1 MKVIYVSP
9 VPLHS
14 VAQRPQHFAYWLH
27 QRFHARV
34 LWVETSPIRYPRWS
48 DLSPASLVRH
58 TFKRSGADQAQ
69 SWVDEPWI
77 TSLRL
82 AGLPFEP
89 SRLGRMINRT
99 AWRSFES
106 KVRYWLHQDHAIG
119 DESSKSWLVVGRPC
133 DAALWLH
140 QCFPELPI
148 FYDIMDDMAAFYE
161 GASRRW
167 VSECDEAILEA
178 AQAAMV
184 SSNHLLERYRER
196 KSACFLV
203 PNGLAMSPRYEA
215 FNWGVLRSQGAT
227 INKSKDLVLGY
238 IGAIAPW
245 FDWSLVHRL
254 RQQLVDEGFK
264 RFKIVLIGPVHGDL
278 PGDLPLDV
286 EIKPAMPQEL
296 IWDALATFDIGLIP
310 FKINELTASVDPV
323 KYYEYRA
330 AALPILSSRFGDMA
344 LRNSDDGVYFFE
356 SMQAGSISIDSL
368 LKERKASHALDTAA
382 MSWASR
388 FEAVSTIFID

>member
-1 MKVIYVSP
+1 VKVIYVSP

-48 DLSPASLVRH
+48 DLSPASLGRH
-58 TFKRSGADQAQ
+58 AFKRSAADQAQ

-82 AGLPFEP
+82 SGLPFEP

-106 KVRYWLHQDHAIG
+106 KVRHWLHQDHAEG
-119 DESSKSWLVVGRPC
+119 DENSKSWLVVGRPC

-140 QCFPELPI
+140 QCFPDLPI

-167 VSECDEAILEA
+167 VSECDDAILKA
-178 AQAAMV
+178 AQAVMV
-184 SSNHLLERYRER
+184 SSNHLLERYRKR
-196 KSACFLV
+196 KSASFLV
-203 PNGLAMSPRYEA
+203 PNGLAMGPRYKA
-215 FNWGVLRSQGAT
+215 FNWGVKRRQGASIT
-227 INKSKDLVLGY
+227 KSKQLVLGY

-245 FDWSLVHRL
+245 FDWSLVYGL

-264 RFKIVLIGPVHGDL
+264 RFKIVLIGPVHVDL
-278 PGDLPLDV
+278 PADLPIDI
-286 EIKPAMPQEL
+286 EIKPAIAQEL
-296 IWDALATFDIGLIP
+296 IWDVLATFDIGLIP
-310 FKINELTASVDPV
+310 FKINELTAAVDPV

-344 LRNSDDGVYFFE
+344 LRTSDDGVYFFE
-356 SMQAGSISIDSL
+356 SMQADQHMIETM
-368 LKERKASHALDTAA
+368 LKQALIPDPSFIETNR
-382 MSWASR
+382 WESR
-388 FEAVSTIFID
+388 FANIDCFP

>member
-1 MKVIYVSP
+1 VKVIYVSP

-27 QRFHARV
+27 QRFYARV

-48 DLSPASLVRH
+48 DLSPASLGQH
-58 TFKRSGADQAQ
+58 AFKRSGADLAQ

-82 AGLPFEP
+82 SGLPFEP

-106 KVRYWLHQDHAIG
+106 KVRYWLHQDHAEG
-119 DESSKSWLVVGRPC
+119 DETSKSWLVVGRPC

-140 QCFPELPI
+140 QCFPDLPI

-167 VSECDEAILEA
+167 VSECDDAILKA
-178 AQAAMV
+178 AQAVMV
-184 SSNHLLERYRER
+184 SSNHLLERYRKR
-196 KSACFLV
+196 KSASFLV
-203 PNGLAMSPRYEA
+203 PNGLAIGPRYKA
-215 FNWGVLRSQGAT
+215 FNWGVLRRQGASIT
-227 INKSKDLVLGY
+227 KSKELVLGY

-245 FDWSLVHRL
+245 FDWSLVFGL

-278 PGDLPLDV
+278 PADLPIDI
-286 EIKPAMPQEL
+286 EIKPAIAQEL
-296 IWDALATFDIGLIP
+296 IWDVLATFDIGMIP
-310 FKINELTASVDPV
+310 FKINELTAAVDPV

-344 LRNSDDGVYFFE
+344 LRTSDDGVYFFE
-356 SMQAGSISIDSL
+356 SMQADQHMIETM
-368 LKERKASHALDTAA
+368 LKQALIPDPSFIETNR
-382 MSWASR
+382 WESR
-388 FEAVSTIFID
+388 FANIDCFP

>member
-48 DLSPASLVRH
+48 DLSPASLGRH
-58 TFKRSGADQAQ
+58 AFKRSAADQAQ

-82 AGLPFEP
+82 SGLPFEP

-106 KVRYWLHQDHAIG
+106 KVRYWLHQDHAEG
-119 DESSKSWLVVGRPC
+119 DETSKSWLVVGRPC

-140 QCFPELPI
+140 QCFPDLPI

-167 VSECDEAILEA
+167 VSECDDAILKA
-178 AQAAMV
+178 AQAVMV
-184 SSNHLLERYRER
+184 SSNHLLERYRKR
-196 KSACFLV
+196 KSASFLV
-203 PNGLAMSPRYEA
+203 PNGLAMGPRYEA
-215 FNWGVLRSQGAT
+215 FNWGVLRRQGASIT
-227 INKSKDLVLGY
+227 KSKELVLGY

-245 FDWSLVHRL
+245 FDWSLVYGL

-264 RFKIVLIGPVHGDL
+264 RFKIVLIGPVHVDL
-278 PGDLPLDV
+278 PADLPIDI
-286 EIKPAMPQEL
+286 EIKPAMAQEL

-310 FKINELTASVDPV
+310 FKINELTAAVDPV

-344 LRNSDDGVYFFE
+344 LRTSDDGVYFFE
-356 SMQAGSISIDSL
+356 SMQADQHMIETM
-368 LKERKASHALDTAA
+368 LKQALIPDPSFIETNR
-382 MSWASR
+382 WESR
-388 FEAVSTIFID
+388 FANIDCFP

>member
-1 MKVIYVSP
+1 VKVIYVSP

-27 QRFHARV
+27 QRFYARV

-48 DLSPASLVRH
+48 DLSPASLGRH
-58 TFKRSGADQAQ
+58 AFKRSGADLAQ

-82 AGLPFEP
+82 SGLPFEP
-89 SRLGRMINRT
+89 SRLGRMINRI

-106 KVRYWLHQDHAIG
+106 KVRYWLHQDHAEG
-119 DESSKSWLVVGRPC
+119 DETSKSWLVVGRPC

-140 QCFPELPI
+140 QCFPDLPI

-167 VSECDEAILEA
+167 VSECDDAILKA
-178 AQAAMV
+178 AQAVMV
-184 SSNHLLERYRER
+184 SSNHLLERYRKR
-196 KSACFLV
+196 KSASFLV
-203 PNGLAMSPRYEA
+203 PNGLAIGPRYKA
-215 FNWGVLRSQGAT
+215 FNWGVLRRQGASIT
-227 INKSKDLVLGY
+227 KSKELVLGY

-245 FDWSLVHRL
+245 FDWSLVFGL

-278 PGDLPLDV
+278 PADLPIDI
-286 EIKPAMPQEL
+286 EIKPAIAQEL
-296 IWDALATFDIGLIP
+296 IWDVLATFDIGLIP
-310 FKINELTASVDPV
+310 FKINELTAAVDPV

-344 LRNSDDGVYFFE
+344 LRTSDDGVYFFE
-356 SMQAGSISIDSL
+356 SMQADQHMIETM
-368 LKERKASHALDTAA
+368 LKQALIPDPSFIETNR
-382 MSWASR
+382 WESR
-388 FEAVSTIFID
+388 FANIDCFP

>member
-48 DLSPASLVRH
+48 DLSPASLGRH
-58 TFKRSGADQAQ
+58 AFKRSGADLAQ

-82 AGLPFEP
+82 SGLPFEP

-106 KVRYWLHQDHAIG
+106 KVRYWLHQDHAEG
-119 DESSKSWLVVGRPC
+119 DETSKSWLVVGRPC

-140 QCFPELPI
+140 QCFPDLPI

-167 VSECDEAILEA
+167 VSECDDAILKA
-178 AQAAMV
+178 AQAVMV
-184 SSNHLLERYRER
+184 SSNHLLERYRKR
-196 KSACFLV
+196 KSASFLV
-203 PNGLAMSPRYEA
+203 PNGLAMGPRYKA
-215 FNWGVLRSQGAT
+215 FNWGVLRRQGASIT
-227 INKSKDLVLGY
+227 KSKELVLGY

-245 FDWSLVHRL
+245 FDWSLVFGL

-278 PGDLPLDV
+278 PADLPIDI
-286 EIKPAMPQEL
+286 EIKPAIAQEL
-296 IWDALATFDIGLIP
+296 IWDVLATFDIGLIP
-310 FKINELTASVDPV
+310 FKINELTAAVDPV

-344 LRNSDDGVYFFE
+344 LRTSDDGVYFFE
-356 SMQAGSISIDSL
+356 SMQADQHMIETM
-368 LKERKASHALDTAA
+368 LKQALIPDPSFIETNR
-382 MSWASR
+382 WESR
-388 FEAVSTIFID
+388 FANIDCFP

>member
-27 QRFHARV
+27 QRFYARV

-48 DLSPASLVRH
+48 DLSPASLGRH
-58 TFKRSGADQAQ
+58 AFKRSGADLAQ

-82 AGLPFEP
+82 SGLPFEP
-89 SRLGRMINRT
+89 SRLGRMINRI

-106 KVRYWLHQDHAIG
+106 KVRYWLHQDHAEG
-119 DESSKSWLVVGRPC
+119 DETSKSWLVVGRPC

-140 QCFPELPI
+140 QCFPDLPI

-167 VSECDEAILEA
+167 VSECDDAILKA
-178 AQAAMV
+178 AQAVMV
-184 SSNHLLERYRER
+184 SSNHLLERYRKR
-196 KSACFLV
+196 KSASFLV
-203 PNGLAMSPRYEA
+203 PNGLAIGPRYKA
-215 FNWGVLRSQGAT
+215 FNWGVLRRQGASIT
-227 INKSKDLVLGY
+227 KSKELVLGY

-245 FDWSLVHRL
+245 FDWSLVFGL

-278 PGDLPLDV
+278 PADLPIDI
-286 EIKPAMPQEL
+286 EIKPAIAQEL
-296 IWDALATFDIGLIP
+296 IWDVLATFDIGLIP
-310 FKINELTASVDPV
+310 FKINELTAAVDPV

-344 LRNSDDGVYFFE
+344 LRTSDDGVYFFE
-356 SMQAGSISIDSL
+356 SMQADQHMIETM
-368 LKERKASHALDTAA
+368 LKQALIPDPSFIETNR
-382 MSWASR
+382 WESR
-388 FEAVSTIFID
+388 FANIDCFP

>member
-1 MKVIYVSP
+1 
-9 VPLHS
+9 
-14 VAQRPQHFAYWLH
+14 
-27 QRFHARV
+27 
-34 LWVETSPIRYPRWS
+34 
-48 DLSPASLVRH
+48 
-58 TFKRSGADQAQ
+58 
-69 SWVDEPWI
+69 
-77 TSLRL
+77 
-82 AGLPFEP
+82 
-89 SRLGRMINRT
+89 
-99 AWRSFES
+99 
-106 KVRYWLHQDHAIG
+106 
-119 DESSKSWLVVGRPC
+119 
-133 DAALWLH
+133 
-140 QCFPELPI
+140 
-148 FYDIMDDMAAFYE
+148 
-161 GASRRW
+161 
-167 VSECDEAILEA
+167 
-178 AQAAMV
+178 MV

-356 SMQAGSISIDSL
+356 SMQAGQLMVETMLKQALIPDPSFIRINRWESRFASIDC
-368 LKERKASHALDTAA
+368 
-382 MSWASR
+382 
-388 FEAVSTIFID
+388 FP

>member
-1 MKVIYVSP
+1 
-9 VPLHS
+9 
-14 VAQRPQHFAYWLH
+14 
-27 QRFHARV
+27 
-34 LWVETSPIRYPRWS
+34 
-48 DLSPASLVRH
+48 
-58 TFKRSGADQAQ
+58 
-69 SWVDEPWI
+69 
-77 TSLRL
+77 
-82 AGLPFEP
+82 
-89 SRLGRMINRT
+89 
-99 AWRSFES
+99 
-106 KVRYWLHQDHAIG
+106 
-119 DESSKSWLVVGRPC
+119 
-133 DAALWLH
+133 
-140 QCFPELPI
+140 
-148 FYDIMDDMAAFYE
+148 MDDMAAFYE

-278 PGDLPLDV
+278 PADLPIDI
-286 EIKPAMPQEL
+286 EIKPAIAQEL
-296 IWDALATFDIGLIP
+296 IWDVLATFDIGLIP
-310 FKINELTASVDPV
+310 FKINELTAAVDPV

-344 LRNSDDGVYFFE
+344 LRTSDDGVYFFE
-356 SMQAGSISIDSL
+356 SMQADQHMIETM
-368 LKERKASHALDTAA
+368 LKQALIPDPSFIETNR
-382 MSWASR
+382 WESR
-388 FEAVSTIFID
+388 FANIDCFP